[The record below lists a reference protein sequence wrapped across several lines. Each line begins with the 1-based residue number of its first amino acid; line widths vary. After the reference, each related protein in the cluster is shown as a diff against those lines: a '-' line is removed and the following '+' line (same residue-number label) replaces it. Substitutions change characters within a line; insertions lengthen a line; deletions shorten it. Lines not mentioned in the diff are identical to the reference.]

1 MFHKLASYPILP
13 REITFFERTYL
24 ERTNKIALFYFALH
38 IPVYTLIAW
47 VNGTGPLLAV
57 GLTSLA
63 LAGPWLASKVL
74 GNPRHVSATFGVTAM
89 YVGALLVH
97 FGRGLWTIEMHFY
110 FFVSLALLAV
120 FANPAVVL
128 TGAVTVTLHHL
139 VGWAL
144 FPESVFNYDAPI
156 TSVLVHAAFVVIESV
171 AACYVARSFFD
182 NVIGL
187 EKIVAERTVA
197 LDGMNRDIHL
207 ILDNVSQGLLTVQMD
222 GALSAE
228 HSRVV
233 ADWFGKPVAGQ
244 RVWDYFAA
252 SDTTYAAWLRVGWD
266 TLADD
271 ILPAELVL
279 AQLPFRLVSKERT
292 YELSYRLI
300 RDEGGVERVLFVVN
314 DATERLAREQADAV
328 QRETI
333 DVFRFVSRDRQGFVD
348 FMLET
353 SSQVAQLALPET
365 PEGDA
370 GARRIVH
377 TIKGNSALFAVSSVA
392 ATCEAVEHRA
402 AENESV
408 ITPADRAE
416 VTAAWNAAEARVRDF
431 LGEAKVGIVE
441 IEEAEIQADG
451 DRRERRR
458 LRPRSRAAR
467 RVAERAHTP
476 AAHALRRAGQVAR
489 APARTRGDRGG
500 GRRRPVAAAEGAPLL
515 LLVRADPRRPQRRRP
530 RPPRGAEPPP
540 RAVDVR
546 GGRAA
551 GRRGRR
557 QRPGH
562 RLGPVLAR
570 ATSLGLPTATRADLV
585 EALFSDGLS
594 TRDEVTEIS
603 GRGVG
608 LAAVR
613 EACAELGATVSVE
626 TGAHGGT
633 KFAFTFPKDAFWS
646 APASRAA

>member
-1 MFHKLASYPILP
+1 
-13 REITFFERTYL
+13 
-24 ERTNKIALFYFALH
+24 
-38 IPVYTLIAW
+38 
-47 VNGTGPLLAV
+47 
-57 GLTSLA
+57 
-63 LAGPWLASKVL
+63 
-74 GNPRHVSATFGVTAM
+74 
-89 YVGALLVH
+89 
-97 FGRGLWTIEMHFY
+97 
-110 FFVSLALLAV
+110 
-120 FANPAVVL
+120 
-128 TGAVTVTLHHL
+128 
-139 VGWAL
+139 
-144 FPESVFNYDAPI
+144 
-156 TSVLVHAAFVVIESV
+156 
-171 AACYVARSFFD
+171 
-182 NVIGL
+182 
-187 EKIVAERTVA
+187 
-197 LDGMNRDIHL
+197 MNRDIHL

-441 IEEAEIQADG
+441 IEEAEIQAVMETAASDG
-451 DRRERRR
+451 GSGPVLEQLAAWRNEPTRQRLTRFAEQAKSLALRLGRGEIEVVVEDGR
-458 LRPRSRAAR
+458 LRLPKEPLCSFWS
-467 RVAERAHTP
+467 
-476 AAHALRRAGQVAR
+476 ALIHVVRNAVDHGLR
-489 APARTRGDRGG
+489 
-500 GRRRPVAAAEGAPLL
+500 GAPNPR
-515 LLVRADPRRPQRRRP
+515 LVLSTSVVDGRLVVGVADN
-530 RPPRGAEPPP
+530 G
-540 RAVDVR
+540 
-546 GGRAA
+546 
-551 GRRGRR
+551 
-557 QRPGH
+557 PGIDWD
-562 RLGPVLAR
+562 RVLAR

-613 EACAELGATVSVE
+613 EACAELGATVSAE